1 MSEIPPYRPDPLEPG
16 YSPARE
22 GGPDAQHDHHVSFPD
37 QPAQTPAATQSEPPT
52 APTTGVPSRS
62 YPSYQS
68 PGSQS
73 PPPEAFPR
81 AGGAPGGPNP
91 SLQPAWASPG
101 RQRSRLRT
109 LVLVAVFA
117 VALPLVAIGL
127 VVGARHDGGSDPSP
141 SSSRPTTVPN
151 SPLTA
156 DPTPVPRLTPDVRS
170 VRFEV
175 QGTGRADIRLY
186 RDGASERIKDVTL
199 PYAVSVPV
207 GDERSPYLTISATD
221 YERTDS
227 MKCIATA
234 GEEVVSVNVGTR
246 RVECTVTSSSLPTTD
261 VEQ

>member
-1 MSEIPPYRPDPLEPG
+1 M
-16 YSPARE
+16 
-22 GGPDAQHDHHVSFPD
+22 
-37 QPAQTPAATQSEPPT
+37 
-52 APTTGVPSRS
+52 PSRP

-68 PGSQS
+68 SGPQQ
-73 PPPEAFPR
+73 PDNLPHAR
-81 AGGAPGGPNP
+81 GGPGLSNP
-91 SLQPAWASPG
+91 SLQPPWAGPG
-101 RQRSRLRT
+101 RQRSRVRT
-109 LVLVAVFA
+109 LVLVAVFV
-117 VALPLVAIGL
+117 VALPLVVIGL
-127 VVGARHDGGSDPSP
+127 VVGARSDRSSDPSP

-151 SPLTA
+151 SPLA
-156 DPTPVPRLTPDVRS
+156 AEPTPVPRLTPDVRS

-186 RDGASERIKDVTL
+186 RDGASQRIKDVTL

-261 VEQ
+261 VEP